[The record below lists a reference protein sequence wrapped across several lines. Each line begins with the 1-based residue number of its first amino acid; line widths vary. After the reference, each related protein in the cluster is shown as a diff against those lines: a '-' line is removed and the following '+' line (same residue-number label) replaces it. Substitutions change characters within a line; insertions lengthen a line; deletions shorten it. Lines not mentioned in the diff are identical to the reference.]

1 MKTLC
6 TGWLTNGNGKKR
18 QIRLT
23 QNLQNGK
30 KNLVYLGQLGDAL
43 ISSYDIDI
51 SKFGT
56 VNCSPLINPLLV
68 SYSHRN
74 GISYRQ
80 VFKYNK
86 LFHDGR
92 LLRIAPQIG
101 YNFTKKEFYAKA
113 DVEYVY
119 NPRRHGSIE
128 VHAGNGNRIYS
139 SVVLD
144 QLAALPRQ
152 CFFHSKGWS

>member
-1 MKTLC
+1 MSRI
-6 TGWLTNGNGKKR
+6 GS
-18 QIRLT
+18 
-23 QNLQNGK
+23 
-30 KNLVYLGQLGDAL
+30 
-43 ISSYDIDI
+43 IS
-51 SKFGT
+51 
-56 VNCSPLINPLLV
+56 CSPIINPLLV

-101 YNFTKKEFYAKA
+101 YNFTKKELYAKA
-113 DVEYVY
+113 DVEYIY
-119 NPRRHGSIE
+119 NPRKLGSIE

-144 QLAALPRQ
+144 QLKEMPDSTFSFEGLELDYFKDVYVDMSHNIELCNGLKLGTGCLLYTSPSPRD
-152 CFFHSKGWS
+152 S